1 MGVKEM
7 IETAMARVEGLTAAE
22 LRRERNDAEVLVVDV
37 RDVRERWREGA
48 IPGAR
53 HVPRGMLEFWSDPE
67 NRYHRDFMDPAARVV
82 LYCAEGE
89 RSALAADTLQ
99 QLGYGD
105 VAHLD
110 GGFAAWTEHGGDV
123 EAVEKR

>member
-7 IETAMARVEGLTAAE
+7 IEAARARVDEVSVAGLEAE
-22 LRRERNDAEVLVVDV
+22 RGGGEVLVVDI
-37 RDVRERWREGA
+37 RDIRERWREGT

-67 NRYHRDFMDPAARVV
+67 NRYHRDFMQPEARVV

-99 QLGYGD
+99 QLGYAN
-105 VAHLD
+105 VAHLG
-110 GGFAAWTEHGGDV
+110 GGFAAWVADDQPVDDV
-123 EAVEKR
+123 KKR

>member
-7 IETAMARVEGLTAAE
+7 IEAARARVAGVSAAQ
-22 LRRERNDAEVLVVDV
+22 LREEQERGALLVDV
-37 RDVRERWREGA
+37 RDIRERWREGA

-67 NRYHRDFMDPAARVV
+67 NRYHRDFMDPEARVI

-99 QLGYGD
+99 RLGYGD
-105 VAHLD
+105 VAHLV
-110 GGFAAWTEHGGDV
+110 GGFAAWTQDGGDV
-123 EAVEKR
+123 ETVERR

>member
-7 IETAMARVEGLTAAE
+7 IEAARAQVAGVSAAQ
-22 LRRERNDAEVLVVDV
+22 LRQEQERDALIVDV
-37 RDVRERWREGA
+37 RDIRERWREGA

-67 NRYHRDFMDPAARVV
+67 NRYHRDFMDPEARVV

-99 QLGYGD
+99 ELGYGD
-105 VAHLD
+105 VAHLV
-110 GGFAAWTEHGGDV
+110 GGFAAWTQDGGDV
-123 EAVEKR
+123 EAVERR